1 MSQLDA
7 DYEKLMFDLLNNIP
21 LVLLYFNKV
30 KGDTCIC
37 ALVEPLW
44 SMSVSRK
51 LLGGRNNLEIR
62 CRLIC
67 ALVSLVISWL
77 SALNLGF

>member
-1 MSQLDA
+1 
-7 DYEKLMFDLLNNIP
+7 MFDLLNNIP
-21 LVLLYFNKV
+21 LVLLYMYFNKV

-51 LLGGRNNLEIR
+51 LLGCRNNLKSG
-62 CRLIC
+62 
-67 ALVSLVISWL
+67 A
-77 SALNLGF
+77 G